1 MSSMYVALNS
11 QRWRR
16 KGSLIFL
23 KTTDYITSE
32 VVQLESDLRPLQ
44 QNYLRNIKLSMFLQ
58 IIKHWYSK
66 FRETS

>member
-1 MSSMYVALNS
+1 MYVALNS

-58 IIKHWYSK
+58 IIKH
-66 FRETS
+66 